1 MAEAIYA
8 RVARAIR
15 DGLGPAGSSLPSE
28 TDLML
33 QHHVTRGTV
42 RRALALLESQGLV
55 LSSQGKPRTVRG
67 SKRWRW
73 NMTEWELKHKSY
85 DADAWGHSISE
96 QGGEPRSEIQ
106 IASELVP
113 DQVAPLLAVEPGTAI
128 LARHRLRFVDG
139 EPHQLSDS
147 YFPPWVTE
155 QAIWWQ
161 PGDMAAPGG
170 LLAATGHAQS
180 RWLDAIT
187 SGMPSTEET
196 DQLRMAP
203 GTPLITHTRIGYDS
217 DDRPV
222 RVMITRMAADRV
234 EITYD
239 VQVKK

>member
-1 MAEAIYA
+1 MTEAIYA

-15 DGLGPAGSSLPSE
+15 DDLGPAGSSLPSE
-28 TDLML
+28 AHLMRR
-33 QHHVTRGTV
+33 HEATRGTV
-42 RRALALLESQGLV
+42 RRALALLEAQGLV

-139 EPHQLSDS
+139 EPHQLSDRS
-147 YFPPWVTE
+147 AGSHRPCSVSMAGRDN
-155 QAIWWQ
+155 QRDAVHR
-161 PGDMAAPGG
+161 GDRSTPDG
-170 LLAATGHAQS
+170 S
-180 RWLDAIT
+180 RD
-187 SGMPSTEET
+187 
-196 DQLRMAP
+196 
-203 GTPLITHTRIGYDS
+203 
-217 DDRPV
+217 
-222 RVMITRMAADRV
+222 AADHAYPDRLRQRRPAG
-234 EITYD
+234 TGND
-239 VQVKK
+239 HPHGGRPGRDNL